1 MLSNFLFHPA
11 HTDRAYAIVDA
22 EDDEESDDSDDDKD
36 DDDYLYKWGYYTINP
51 LNEEGSRK
59 NSERRSLLPPKAQMT
74 VNKVRTSS
82 QNRTP
87 RAARTAQLSSSLRYP
102 ISSALKKSKI
112 SSRISP

>member
-51 LNEEGSRK
+51 LTEEGSRK
-59 NSERRSLLPPKAQMT
+59 NSEKKKPA
-74 VNKVRTSS
+74 
-82 QNRTP
+82 
-87 RAARTAQLSSSLRYP
+87 
-102 ISSALKKSKI
+102 SAKGSDDGEQGEDE
-112 SSRISP
+112 